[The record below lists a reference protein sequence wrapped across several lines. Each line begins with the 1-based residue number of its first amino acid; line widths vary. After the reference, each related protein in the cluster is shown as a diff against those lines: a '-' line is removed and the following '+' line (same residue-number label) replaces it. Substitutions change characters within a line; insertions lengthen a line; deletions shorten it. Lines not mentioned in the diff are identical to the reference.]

1 MAESYASCSFD
12 SEEFSGAK
20 RDECRAKAEGIASYL
35 LKKDGTPT
43 DEDVLQVLQA
53 WCFDQNRLRAH
64 LSKDKSKWCSS
75 DTFGLTVMN
84 GLHVVGSTEP
94 YRSFQTLLAQWIR
107 AKCPEAVFT
116 TIVINHN
123 FEIDRHRDSKNVGP
137 TILLVGGNFTG
148 GGLRLWLG
156 DGDKVKPPVHHLSVD
171 DSTVVPLDE
180 RKYTAFL
187 FDGNKA
193 HEVLPFEGDRF
204 SIMAYTVKGFL
215 DATDSDRR
223 GLEAMSYSYP
233 THVTWKHCCQFSL
246 LQLRRTFKR
255 GCRHSVY
262 LLCFD
267 QETLLRLRRTMET
280 VSRQ

>member
-1 MAESYASCSFD
+1 
-12 SEEFSGAK
+12 
-20 RDECRAKAEGIASYL
+20 
-35 LKKDGTPT
+35 
-43 DEDVLQVLQA
+43 
-53 WCFDQNRLRAH
+53 
-64 LSKDKSKWCSS
+64 
-75 DTFGLTVMN
+75 MN